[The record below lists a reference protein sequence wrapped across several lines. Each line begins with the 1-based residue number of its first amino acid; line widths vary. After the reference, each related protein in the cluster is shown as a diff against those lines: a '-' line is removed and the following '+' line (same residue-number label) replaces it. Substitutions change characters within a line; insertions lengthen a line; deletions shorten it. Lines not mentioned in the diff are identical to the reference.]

1 MRSSGSLRP
10 FYFRS
15 FRHFRSANP
24 RALHLFVSVLIF
36 CLSATLLFSDD
47 RTILRPGLNFFSP
60 QQDIEL
66 GKRAAAQVPKQFPL
80 LNDKRVDDYLQALG
94 MKLAAHAPFYKYPY
108 RYRCVNTEVLNAFA
122 LPGGFVYVNRGII
135 EQADNE
141 GQLAAVMA
149 HETSHV
155 ALRHGTNQASKAYGA
170 QIGLGL
176 LGALVGGNAVAS
188 IVTQIFGS
196 VGVPLAFLKMSRE
209 DETQADVLGTQ
220 ILHDAGY
227 DPQAMADFFEKLQ
240 KLAPQQSAEFLSDHP
255 NPEHRIDRIEEEI
268 DRLGGAPPHAV
279 HDSPEFESIKRYVKS
294 LPPAPK
300 SPQARSQDGA
310 PEPPSTEYKA
320 YSSPRGQDAFSVV
333 YPDNWTP
340 VAQEQGV
347 LLAPQGG
354 AVAGEKSSGL
364 AWGVIVS
371 SFAPQSANSANAD
384 LRQATDQLIAQL
396 EKSNAAMKLKER
408 GDSETLGG
416 SHAASVHLE
425 NDSPAGGR
433 ESDWLVAALRPDG
446 KLFYVLCVSPQKDYG
461 AYSSAFR
468 AIVHS
473 VKFED

>member
-1 MRSSGSLRP
+1 MRSSGSAHSRRHLRRENHRI
-10 FYFRS
+10 FQ
-15 FRHFRSANP
+15 
-24 RALHLFVSVLIF
+24 LFVCGLIF
-36 CLSATLLFSDD
+36 CLSASVLLSDN
-47 RTILRPGLNFFSP
+47 RTVLRPGLNFFSP

-80 LNDKRVDDYLQALG
+80 LNDKRVNDYLQALG

-176 LGALVGGNAVAS
+176 LGALVGGNALAS

-196 VGVPLAFLKMSRE
+196 VGVPLVFLRMSRE

-227 DPQAMADFFEKLQ
+227 DPQAMADFFGKIE

-268 DRLGGAPPHAV
+268 DRLGGAPPHAM

-294 LPPAPK
+294 LPPPPK
-300 SPQARSQDGA
+300 GPRTQDGA
-310 PEPPSTEYKA
+310 PELPSTEYTG
-320 YSSPRGQDAFSVV
+320 YSSSRGQADAFSLV
-333 YPDNWTP
+333 YPSNWSP

-347 LLAPQGG
+347 LLAPRGG

-364 AWGVIVS
+364 AWGVIVNV
-371 SFAPQSANSANAD
+371 FTPQTENGATAD
-384 LRQATDQLIAQL
+384 LQQATDQLITRL
-396 EKSNAAMKLKER
+396 EKSNPAMKLKER
-408 GDSETLGG
+408 NNSETLGG
-416 SHAASVHLE
+416 SRASSIHLE

-433 ESDWLVAALRPDG
+433 ESDWLVATLRPHG
-446 KLFYVLCVSPQKDYG
+446 KLFYVLCVSPRKDYD

-473 VKFED
+473 VKFTD

>member
-1 MRSSGSLRP
+1 MRSSGSA
-10 FYFRS
+10 RS
-15 FRHFRSANP
+15 CRHLCRANQCIVQ
-24 RALHLFVSVLIF
+24 LFVCGLIF
-36 CLSATLLFSDD
+36 CLSDTLLFSDD
-47 RTILRPGLNFFSP
+47 RTVLRPGFDFFSP
-60 QQDIEL
+60 QEDIAL
-66 GKRAAAQVPKQFPL
+66 GERAAAEVPKQFPL

-122 LPGGFVYVNRGII
+122 LPGGFVYVNRSII

-155 ALRHGTNQASKAYGA
+155 ALRHGTNQASKAYSA

-176 LGALVGGNAVAS
+176 IGALLGGNAGAS
-188 IVTQIFGS
+188 IVAQIFGR
-196 VGVPLAFLKMSRE
+196 VGVPLMFLRMSRE

-227 DPQAMADFFEKLQ
+227 DPQAMADFFQKIE
-240 KLAPQQSAEFLSDHP
+240 KLAPQKSAEFLSDHP

-268 DRLGGAPPHAV
+268 DRLGGAPPHAL
-279 HDSPEFESIKRYVKS
+279 HDSPEFERIKRYVKS

-300 SPQARSQDGA
+300 GPRAQEGA
-310 PEPPSTEYKA
+310 PELPSTEYKT
-320 YSSPRGQDAFSVV
+320 YSSPSGQADAFSLV
-333 YPDNWTP
+333 YPSNWSP

-371 SFAPQSANSANAD
+371 SFAPQTANNESPN
-384 LRQATDQLIAQL
+384 LQQAADQLIAQL
-396 EKSNAAMKLKER
+396 EKSNPALKLKER
-408 GDSETLGG
+408 SESERLDGKR
-416 SHAASVHLE
+416 ALSVQLE

-433 ESDWLVAALRPDG
+433 ESDWLVATLRPNG
-446 KLFYVLCVSPQKDYG
+446 KLFYVLCVSPQKDDD

-473 VKFED
+473 VKFTD

>member
-1 MRSSGSLRP
+1 MQSSGSAHSRRL
-10 FYFRS
+10 FR
-15 FRHFRSANP
+15 RANQ
-24 RALHLFVSVLIF
+24 RIFQLFVCGLIF
-36 CLSATLLFSDD
+36 CLSATLLLSDD
-47 RTILRPGLNFFSP
+47 RTVLRPGLNFFSP

-66 GKRAAAQVPKQFPL
+66 GKRAAAEVPKQFPL
-80 LNDKRVDDYLQALG
+80 LNNKRVDNYLQALG

-122 LPGGFVYVNRGII
+122 LPGGSVYVNRGIV
-135 EQADNE
+135 ENADDE
-141 GQLAAVMA
+141 AQLAAVMA

-196 VGVPLAFLKMSRE
+196 VGVPLVFLKMSRE

-220 ILHDAGY
+220 ILHDSGY
-227 DPQAMADFFEKLQ
+227 DPQGMADFFQKLE
-240 KLAPQQSAEFLSDHP
+240 KLAPQQTAEFLSDHP

-268 DRLGGAPPHAV
+268 DRLGGAPPHAM

-294 LPPAPK
+294 LPPPPK
-300 SPQARSQDGA
+300 GPRAKGGA
-310 PEPPSTEYKA
+310 PELPSAEYTG
-320 YSSPRGQDAFSVV
+320 YSSPRGQADAFSLV
-333 YPDNWTP
+333 YPNNWSP

-371 SFAPQSANSANAD
+371 VFAPQAENGASAD
-384 LRQATDQLIAQL
+384 LQQATDHLIAQL
-396 EKSNAAMKLKER
+396 EKSNPAMKLKER
-408 GDSETLGG
+408 NDSERLGA
-416 SHAASVHLE
+416 SRAASVHLE

-433 ESDWLVAALRPDG
+433 ESDWLVATLRPDG
-446 KLFYVLCVSPQKDYG
+446 KLFYVLCVSPQKDYD
-461 AYSSAFR
+461 AYSGAFR

-473 VKFED
+473 VKFTD